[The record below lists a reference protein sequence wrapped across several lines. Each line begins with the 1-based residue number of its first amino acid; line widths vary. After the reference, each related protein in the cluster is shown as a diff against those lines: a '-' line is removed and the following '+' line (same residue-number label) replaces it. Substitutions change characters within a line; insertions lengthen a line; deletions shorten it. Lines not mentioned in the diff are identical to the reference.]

1 MSEQVQVFVDYTILS
16 PFGKLSNKAG
26 PFTSDKDAAGFIE
39 ELKGHHRS
47 MLLEAKLRRLT
58 VQEG

>member
-1 MSEQVQVFVDYTILS
+1 MSEQEQVFVDYTILS
-16 PFGKLSNKAG
+16 PFGRLSNKAG
-26 PFTSDKDAAGFIE
+26 PFASDKDAASFIE
-39 ELKGHHRS
+39 ELKGHHQK